1 MNDTRW
7 LSEGEQ
13 CAWRGFLASHAYLTA
28 HLHRQLQHDSG
39 LSLSDFDV
47 LVQLT
52 DRQEKP
58 VRVLELAHALQWEKS
73 RLSHQL
79 TRMRTRGLVRREKCP
94 SDGRGSYVSLTP
106 EGRQAIE
113 EAAPRHV
120 ETVRK
125 LFFDALD
132 QEQVE
137 ALRQITEQVR
147 ARQNSSALS
156 G

>member
-1 MNDTRW
+1 MDDIRW
-7 LSEGEQ
+7 LNENEQ

-28 HLHRQLQHDSG
+28 QLHRQLQHDSE
-39 LSLSDFDV
+39 LSLADFEV

-52 DRQEKP
+52 DRQGEP
-58 VRVLELAHALQWEKS
+58 VRVLELARALQWEKS

-79 TRMRTRGLVRREKCP
+79 ARMRARGLVRSEKCA
-94 SDGRGSYVSLTP
+94 SDGRGSHVSLTP

-120 ETVRK
+120 EAVRE

-132 QEQVE
+132 EDQVA
-137 ALRQITEQVR
+137 ALRQITTQVQ
-147 ARQNSSALS
+147 AHQNAA
-156 G
+156 